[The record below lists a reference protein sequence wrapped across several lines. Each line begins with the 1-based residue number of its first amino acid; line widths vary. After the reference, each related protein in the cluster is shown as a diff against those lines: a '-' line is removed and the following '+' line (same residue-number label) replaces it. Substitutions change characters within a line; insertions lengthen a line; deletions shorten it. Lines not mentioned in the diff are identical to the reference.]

1 MPPQQHP
8 LVKHIPPQV
17 TSDQTLSP
25 SRKLVLGVLPPVTL
39 ALSILLLGLLIRSWQ
54 LSVGLVGMLFIH
66 EMGHFLAF
74 KLKGIR
80 ASLPIFIPF
89 IGAFIMPIEEVASA
103 RDLAEIALAG
113 PLAGGVAALI
123 SLVAAQ
129 QAAISGCGV
138 SLVNGPISSQDF
150 FCLISQGNG
159 ALFWLQLAGFGFVI
173 NLINLI
179 PINPLDGGRVAGAIS
194 RWIWPVAII
203 SSVALLAFDYAQ
215 TNHIS
220 LFLLSL
226 GIAAIIG
233 FGETIWGF
241 KHMTKSRYF
250 ATPPSVRVAITVVY
264 LALIVAL
271 AFGLICST
279 QQLNLWRFIW

>member
-1 MPPQQHP
+1 MPPHHH
-8 LVKHIPPQV
+8 LEKRIPA
-17 TSDQTLSP
+17 QTIPGTLITP
-25 SRKLVLGVLPPVTL
+25 SRKAALWVLPPVTL
-39 ALSILLLGLLIRSWQ
+39 GLSILLLGLLIRSWQ

-66 EMGHFLAF
+66 EMGHYLAF

-89 IGAFIMPIEEVASA
+89 IGAFIMPIEEVTSA

-113 PLAGGVAALI
+113 PLVGGMAALI

-129 QAAISGCGV
+129 QAAITSCGV
-138 SLVNGPISSQDF
+138 SLVNGHISSEDF

-159 ALFWLQLAGFGFVI
+159 AFFWLQLASFGFVI

-203 SSVALLAFDYAQ
+203 GSIILLALDYAQ

-220 LFLLSL
+220 LFLLTL

-241 KHMTKSRYF
+241 KHMAKSRYF
-250 ATPPSVRVAITVVY
+250 ATPLSVRVAITAAYLVVVG
-264 LALIVAL
+264 ALMV
-271 AFGLICST
+271 GLLIST